1 MQNLKL
7 ERKRYVVMTSD
18 RKKIFCGLARH
29 YELKNVDEI
38 GDTPIKTYMSEN
50 KARSSFISSWW
61 NVTKDDFSSGGKYVV
76 IQVVESIMEV

>member
-1 MQNLKL
+1 MLKI

-29 YELKNVDEI
+29 YELKDVDEI

-50 KARSSFISSWW
+50 KARSSFVSSWW
-61 NVTKDDFSSGGKYVV
+61 NTTKDDFKPGGKYVV
-76 IQVVESIMEV
+76 VPVVESIVEV